1 MNNNE
6 GVRLVYCS
14 SNVCD
19 AAKAV
24 YLEPH
29 EDKDYYSFIQD
40 AWAFQEGEDIIIKMN
55 NGKDKEVCRIK
66 GKKLYPFVPASALQA
81 SIFAPGAYSYGF
93 RRTYGF
99 KEEVE
104 EFRQGLIKE
113 LLNM

>member
-14 SNVCD
+14 SNVY
-19 AAKAV
+19 KAV
-24 YLEPH
+24 IEAPRNGLITDER
-29 EDKDYYSFIQD
+29 EFID
-40 AWAFQEGEDIIIKMN
+40 SAWAFQEGEDIVIYA
-55 NGKDKEVCRIK
+55 NGNGHSFCRIQ
-66 GKKLYPFVPASALQA
+66 GKKLYPFVPGSALQA
-81 SIFAPGAYSYGF
+81 TIFAPGAYSTGF